1 MASVTIQK
9 WTTAGACGGQIN
21 HIYRTREHYG
31 NQDIDRAL
39 ADRNEMA
46 GTAEEA
52 RARIRETIAQV
63 DAAVPPQRVRTD
75 RKTIAELCIP
85 APRAGM
91 NDEDA
96 RRFLTAAC
104 IELVHEPSMHVVGI
118 GLHGDEVHEYI
129 NPDSKTRVQS
139 RLHVHVLVVP
149 DVPGRGCNMKSWL
162 TKSRYRKI
170 NQLLDRVCERELGY
184 SYQDGTQ
191 SRSRGDV
198 ERVKL
203 ASQRAEAAELTAKI
217 DTLRQEKAAAIAQI
231 DMLRQKQTGL
241 TAQIDT
247 QEAQIRALTARN
259 DKLQQETA
267 EARRMAQD
275 ALQEYQ
281 TAAGRT
287 QVEQQRADELRE
299 EINRLDV
306 VRELSTV
313 PENRTLN
320 EAKSTARKAFVGD
333 NVVLPRRE
341 FESICSLAET
351 CWTNHKAVLQMQR
364 EKDEAERNARFAEQ
378 AAEQRARQITLEQ
391 AREQASRDRKLGRY
405 ERMEREFP
413 QVFREMDERM
423 HTRTI
428 DHDRGRS
435 R

>member
-9 WTTAGACGGQIN
+9 WSTTAACGGQVS

-31 NQDIDRAL
+31 NKDIDTTL
-39 ADRNEMA
+39 ADCNEMA
-46 GTAEEA
+46 GTAEDA
-52 RARIRETIAQV
+52 RTRIRETIAQV
-63 DAAVPPQRVRTD
+63 DAATPPKRVRAD

-91 NDEDA
+91 SDQDA

-104 IELVHEPSMHVVGI
+104 VELMQVTSMHVVGI
-118 GLHGDEVHEYI
+118 GLHGDEVHEYVD
-129 NPDSKTRVQS
+129 PDSKSRVQS

-162 TKSRYRKI
+162 TKSRYREL

-184 SYQDGTQ
+184 SYQDGSGQ
-191 SRSRGDV
+191 RSRGDV
-198 ERVKL
+198 ERMK
-203 ASQRAEAAELTAKI
+203 QRSLQAEAAELTAKI
-217 DTLRQEKAAAIAQI
+217 DTMRQEAARLDTIRQQARLDAARAAQEADKAVERAKAAELAQ
-231 DMLRQKQTGL
+231 RQS
-241 TAQIDT
+241 
-247 QEAQIRALTARN
+247 EALT
-259 DKLQQETA
+259 
-267 EARRMAQD
+267 EATERR
-275 ALQEYQ
+275 
-281 TAAGRT
+281 
-287 QVEQQRADELRE
+287 VDELRE
-299 EINRLDV
+299 EIDRLDV

-313 PENRTLN
+313 PENRTLT
-320 EAKSTARKAFVGD
+320 EAKSTARKALIGD

-413 QVFREMDERM
+413 QVFQEMDERM